1 MRRQI
6 FILFLAFSLLLSAC
20 GSEGGAASS
29 SSASSPPAEDHSVGG
44 SPAPEEFAAPLT
56 LAAYPTASFHPVLSG
71 NKANLTL
78 APLLYEGLF
87 AVDSQFQAVPL
98 LCEGY
103 TVSED
108 RLTWTF
114 TLRSGVTFS
123 DGTPLTGETAA
134 QALQTALDILT
145 QACAGAG
152 PEGLAIQEFSSG
164 ETAYDGDS
172 RLLRKPAQA
181 VCTAYLYAITEADG
195 TFLDFEIRGERI
207 P

>member
-1 MRRQI
+1 MSDGLDKIRERMADYLNAQ
-6 FILFLAFSLLLSAC
+6 
-20 GSEGGAASS
+20 GVAAVT
-29 SSASSPPAEDHSVGG
+29 AWPAEERLRREGAVAAVTLKACQAG
-44 SPAPEEFAAPLT
+44 PAGFQSYLGERYNQETEQWEEIYGRKVQLT
-56 LAAYPTASFHPVLSG
+56 FGLD
-71 NKANLTL
+71 
-78 APLLYEGLF
+78 LYALP
-87 AVDSQFQAVPL
+87 QA
-98 LCEGY
+98 
-103 TVSED
+103 
-108 RLTWTF
+108 
-114 TLRSGVTFS
+114 
-123 DGTPLTGETAA
+123 GEA
-134 QALQTALDILT
+134 ALQTALDILA

>member
-1 MRRQI
+1 MNRKVYKI
-6 FILFLAFSLLLSAC
+6 WMLLLDKPGEWFYTEDIAFQMDLTRKQIYALLSKFPTPPVERERLNGEAGLRVRIN
-20 GSEGGAASS
+20 GSEAYLKRVRDSITM
-29 SSASSPPAEDHSVGG
+29 DWFKID
-44 SPAPEEFAAPLT
+44 EE
-56 LAAYPTASFHPVLSG
+56 VLDRVR
-71 NKANLTL
+71 NAL
-78 APLLYEGLF
+78 P
-87 AVDSQFQAVPL
+87 QA
-98 LCEGY
+98 
-103 TVSED
+103 
-108 RLTWTF
+108 
-114 TLRSGVTFS
+114 
-123 DGTPLTGETAA
+123 GEA
-134 QALQTALDILT
+134 ALQTALDILT

>member
-1 MRRQI
+1 MSDGLDKIRERMADYLNAQ
-6 FILFLAFSLLLSAC
+6 
-20 GSEGGAASS
+20 GVAAVT
-29 SSASSPPAEDHSVGG
+29 AWPAEERLRQETEQW
-44 SPAPEEFAAPLT
+44 EEIYGRKVQLT
-56 LAAYPTASFHPVLSG
+56 FGLD
-71 NKANLTL
+71 
-78 APLLYEGLF
+78 LYALP
-87 AVDSQFQAVPL
+87 QA
-98 LCEGY
+98 
-103 TVSED
+103 
-108 RLTWTF
+108 
-114 TLRSGVTFS
+114 
-123 DGTPLTGETAA
+123 GEA
-134 QALQTALDILT
+134 ALQTALDILA